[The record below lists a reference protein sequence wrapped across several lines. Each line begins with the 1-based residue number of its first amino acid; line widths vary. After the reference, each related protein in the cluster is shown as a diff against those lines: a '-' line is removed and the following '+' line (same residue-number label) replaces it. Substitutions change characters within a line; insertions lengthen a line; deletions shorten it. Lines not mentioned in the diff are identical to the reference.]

1 MNGEAEPPNVA
12 DGELEDVTLLE
23 NKLPSIDPLGT
34 GLPNLSVENE
44 INSSRLPPA
53 AAVNAGVAVFG
64 TKPPALPVK
73 IVKSALAGTA
83 AKLRTTRVIDM
94 SDALYK
100 WDMVIC
106 SFMVEVQT
114 LEVEVQTLA

>member
-12 DGELEDVTLLE
+12 DGELENVTLLE

-83 AKLRTTRVIDM
+83 AKLRTTKDDESERHERCFVQVGHGNLF
-94 SDALYK
+94 LYG
-100 WDMVIC
+100 
-106 SFMVEVQT
+106 
-114 LEVEVQTLA
+114 